1 MVGVPAV
8 GKTSLVRRFVYSRFD
23 ERYLSTI
30 GTSISRREVELDL
43 GGNAYFVKMILW
55 DLAGA
60 EHFSA
65 LMESYFRGLSGAM
78 LVCDLTRENTL
89 ESLRSHVQTIQK
101 INKNAS
107 IVLLCNKADLEA
119 EREISDAKIKE
130 ISETLGID
138 YFLTSAKSGDN
149 VEAAFSKLAQHIVHS
164 TS

>member
-30 GTSISRREVELDL
+30 GTSISRREVELDF

-101 INKNAS
+101 INRNAS
-107 IVLLCNKADLEA
+107 IVLLCNKADLES
-119 EREISDAKIKE
+119 EREISDNKIKE

-138 YFLTSAKSGDN
+138 YFLTSAKSGHN

-164 TS
+164 AS